1 MPRLTLILL
10 AVLLCCASA
19 APAASAA
26 SRADWLARAQN
37 SDGGFGP
44 APGAGSSQLMTGWA
58 ALGLA
63 AAGRNPLDVRRGGR
77 SPVDAI
83 RRTSGG
89 VRDIGGIE
97 RTILVL
103 RAAGLNPRSFAGRNL
118 VREVL
123 ARQGRDGNIAGFVS
137 YTSFGVL
144 AWRSAGVPSGDRNL
158 RRAVAWILRQQNAD
172 GGWNVARRGRS
183 SGVDDTAYALQ
194 ALAAAGRRSS
204 RAVARG
210 ARFLIRR
217 QNADGGF
224 PIGRSGASNAQST
237 AYAVQGL
244 VAAGRRL
251 PRRNGRTP
259 LRFLATLTEPSGRVR
274 YSRTS
279 VQTPVWVTAQVIA
292 AMARKPFP
300 LRPVRR
306 R

>member
-1 MPRLTLILL
+1 MRLKLL
-10 AVLLCCASA
+10 LVLSAFVLLSV
-19 APAASAA
+19 APTASAA

-37 SDGGFGP
+37 RDGGFGT

-77 SPVDAI
+77 TPVDAI
-83 RRTSGG
+83 RRTIGG
-89 VRDIGGIE
+89 VRDVGGIE

-103 RAAGLNPRSFAGRNL
+103 RAAGMNPRAFAGRNL

-123 ARQGRDGNIAGFVS
+123 ARMRRDGSIDGFVS
-137 YTSFGVL
+137 YSSFAVL
-144 AWRSAGVPSGDRNL
+144 AWRASGVPRGDRNL
-158 RRAVAWILRQQNAD
+158 RRVVAWILRQQNAD
-172 GGWNVARRGRS
+172 GGWNVARRGGA
-183 SGVDDTAYALQ
+183 SGVDDTAYAIQ
-194 ALAAAGRRSS
+194 ALVAAGRRSS
-204 RAVARG
+204 RAAARG
-210 ARFLIRR
+210 ARFLVRR

-224 PIGRSGASNAQST
+224 PIGRSGVSNAQST

-244 VAAGRRL
+244 VAAGRSL
-251 PRRNGRTP
+251 PRRGGRTP

-274 YSRTS
+274 YSRTA
-279 VQTPVWVTAQVIA
+279 VQTPVWVTAQVLA
-292 AMARKPFP
+292 AMARKPYP